1 MPGGT
6 IPYSEGMW
14 MQSSLKQ
21 EGLSSQVVLNDVG
34 MHIEILPML
43 VQEFLYH
50 KREHVNRALLAPG

>member
-21 EGLSSQVVLNDVG
+21 EGLSSQSCV
-34 MHIEILPML
+34 
-43 VQEFLYH
+43 
-50 KREHVNRALLAPG
+50 K